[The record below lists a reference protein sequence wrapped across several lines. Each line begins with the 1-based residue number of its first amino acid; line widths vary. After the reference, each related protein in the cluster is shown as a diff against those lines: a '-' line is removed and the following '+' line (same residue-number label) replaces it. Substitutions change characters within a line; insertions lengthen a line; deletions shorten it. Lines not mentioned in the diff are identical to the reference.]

1 MYVCQVLVANTAR
14 SILMNVC
21 PVLVVT
27 EVAVWTNGT
36 ASTVCVRMEL
46 EEPFVN
52 KVTKSTK

>member
-1 MYVCQVLVANTAR
+1 MYVCRALEANIAR

-36 ASTVCVRMEL
+36 ASTVCVHQEQ

-52 KVTKSTK
+52 KVTKTTK